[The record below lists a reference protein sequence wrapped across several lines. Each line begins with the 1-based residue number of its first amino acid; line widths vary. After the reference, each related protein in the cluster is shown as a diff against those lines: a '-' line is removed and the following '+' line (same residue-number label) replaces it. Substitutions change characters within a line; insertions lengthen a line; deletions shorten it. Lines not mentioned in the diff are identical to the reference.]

1 MTSQW
6 TVAPAQDEWAL
17 FLDLDGTLIDMA
29 PTPHSVRVS
38 SDLPPLLARVSR
50 RFGGSLALVSGRCIA
65 DLDTL
70 LHPLHFPAAG
80 IHGIERRDVRGDIHY
95 AGFLPEDLGPARQE
109 LRNFVARHRGL
120 LLEDKGRSLAL
131 HFRLAPELESAVY
144 EIIEHVLTHLPV
156 ETHVQPGH
164 CVIEIK
170 SGRAN
175 KRTAI
180 EQFMQEPP
188 FAGRVPVFV
197 GDDLTDRDGF
207 GYVESIGGHAILV
220 GPDPEE
226 GRGWLPDP
234 AAVRAWLQSLAI

>member
-1 MTSQW
+1 MTSPW
-6 TVAPAQDEWAL
+6 MVSPARKEWAL
-17 FLDLDGTLIDMA
+17 FLDLDGTLVELA
-29 PTPHSVRVS
+29 PTPHSIRVA
-38 SDLPPLLARVSR
+38 SDLPSTLARVSR
-50 RFGGSLALVSGRCIA
+50 RFGGSLALVSGRSIA

-70 LHPLHFPAAG
+70 LHPLRFPAAG
-80 IHGIERRDVRGDIHY
+80 IHGIERRDARGDIHY
-95 AGFLPEDLGPARQE
+95 AGLSPEDLEPARKD
-109 LRNFVARHRGL
+109 LRGFVARHKGL

-144 EIIEHVLTHLPV
+144 QIIEQVLKHLPV

-207 GYVESIGGHAILV
+207 GYVESVGGHAVLV

-234 AAVRAWLQSLAI
+234 AAVRAWLQSLVE

>member
-1 MTSQW
+1 
-6 TVAPAQDEWAL
+6 
-17 FLDLDGTLIDMA
+17 
-29 PTPHSVRVS
+29 VS
-38 SDLPPLLARVSR
+38 PELPSILAKLSR
-50 RFGGSLALVSGRCIA
+50 RFDGSVALISGRAIA
-65 DLDTL
+65 DLDIL

-80 IHGIERRDVRGDIHY
+80 IHGIERRDARGDLHY
-95 AGFLPEDLGPARQE
+95 AGFLPEDLEPARTE
-109 LRNFVARHRGL
+109 LRAFVAKHSGL
-120 LLEDKGRSLAL
+120 LLEDKGRSLAV

-144 EIIEHVLTHLPV
+144 EIIEHVLARLPV

-207 GYVESIGGHAILV
+207 SYVESIGGHAVLV

-234 AAVRAWLQSLAI
+234 TAVHAWLLSLIG

>member
-1 MTSQW
+1 MTSTWQ
-6 TVAPAQDEWAL
+6 APPASDEWAI
-17 FLDLDGTLIDMA
+17 FLDLDGTLVDIA
-29 PTPHSVRVS
+29 PTPHSIKIH
-38 SDLPPLLARVSR
+38 SDLPPLLAKLSR
-50 RFGGSLALVSGRCIA
+50 RLGGSVAFVSGRSIA
-65 DLDTL
+65 DLDL
-70 LHPLHFPAAG
+70 LMHPLHFPAAG
-80 IHGIERRDVRGDIHY
+80 IHGIERRDARGDLHY
-95 AGFLPEDLGPARQE
+95 AGLAPEDLEPARVE
-109 LRNFVARHRGL
+109 LRNFVSKHSGL

-144 EIIEHVLTHLPV
+144 QIIEHVLQRLPV

-188 FAGRVPVFV
+188 FAGRVPIFV

-207 GYVESIGGHAILV
+207 TYVESIGGHAVLV

-234 AAVRAWLQSLAI
+234 AAVHQWLQTLTV